1 MKIPVRPATALMA
14 CIGAAFAADGQS
26 PSAHPTAEASYA
38 ITVVHHEPDRALD
51 AFQPA
56 VPLVQDPANP
66 QARTVLRTDLADGD
80 FQPARPISTD

>member
-1 MKIPVRPATALMA
+1 
-14 CIGAAFAADGQS
+14 
-26 PSAHPTAEASYA
+26 
-38 ITVVHHEPDRALD
+38 VHHEPDRALD

-66 QARTVLRTDLADGD
+66 YARTVLRTDLADGD